1 MAVFPMIARRLLMLI
16 GVLFG
21 VTLITFT
28 ISHLVPGDPA
38 QLMAGPR
45 ASDEAIAALRA
56 QLGLDRPLYVQYLTF
71 LGNLVQGD
79 LGVSVLTQRPVLQ
92 ELVGYFP
99 ATIELM
105 LVSLTLSIALGVA
118 LGIAAAVYEGRWIDH
133 GLRLIAIVG
142 VSAPRFVT
150 ALLLLLFF
158 YGELNLLPGGGRFDP
173 ALAMPPSVTG
183 FLLIDSLLAGDFAAF
198 ADAAMHMVLPTL
210 TLAVST
216 SGGFMRL
223 ARTSMLEALSQDY
236 IRTARAMGLRRR
248 TIILRHAF
256 RNALMPLVT
265 VIGMAVGTLLF
276 GSVIVE
282 TIFAWP
288 GAGSYVLNA
297 IFSLDFPVIMG
308 FTVIVSVVYVV
319 TNLVVDLVYLVID
332 PQIRSVA

>member
-1 MAVFPMIARRLLMLI
+1 MIARRLLMLI

-45 ASDEAIAALRA
+45 ASAEAIAALRA

-71 LGNLVQGD
+71 LGNLAQGD

-150 ALLLLLFF
+150 ALLLLLLF

-183 FLLIDSLLAGDFAAF
+183 FLLIDSLLAGDFVAF
-198 ADAAMHMVLPTL
+198 ADAAMHMILPTL

-223 ARTSMLEALSQDY
+223 ARTSMLEALAQDY
-236 IRTARAMGLRRR
+236 IRTAQAMGLRRR

-319 TNLVVDLVYLVID
+319 TNLLVDLVYLVID

>member
-1 MAVFPMIARRLLMLI
+1 MIARRLLMLI

-133 GLRLIAIVG
+133 VLRLIAIVG

-183 FLLIDSLLAGDFAAF
+183 FLLIDSLLAGDFVAF
-198 ADAAMHMVLPTL
+198 ADAAMHMILPTL

-223 ARTSMLEALSQDY
+223 ARTSMLEALAQDY
-236 IRTARAMGLRRR
+236 IRTAQAMGLRRR

>member
-1 MAVFPMIARRLLMLI
+1 MIARRLLMLI

>member
-45 ASDEAIAALRA
+45 ASAEAIAALRA

-71 LGNLVQGD
+71 LGNLAQGD

-150 ALLLLLFF
+150 ALLLLLLF

-183 FLLIDSLLAGDFAAF
+183 FLLIDSLLAGDFVAF
-198 ADAAMHMVLPTL
+198 ADAAMHMILPTL

-223 ARTSMLEALSQDY
+223 ARTSMLEALAQDY
-236 IRTARAMGLRRR
+236 IRTAQAMGLRRR

-319 TNLVVDLVYLVID
+319 TNLLVDLVYLVID